1 MVRQRTALLKAP
13 ADNAQEIAA
22 FDVEGTLTEGATW
35 AGLRTYLEAN
45 GQGDLFKRFLRRKM
59 PGIILFRLHL
69 IRDERAFKERW
80 VLDMLRLFAGYS
92 DAQMAEVGR
101 FVVERELWPK
111 RRPSVVTEIEKQ
123 KENGR
128 RVLLVTG
135 VMEPVLAV
143 LSEKLGVEAI
153 GTPLQYENGDFTGEV
168 AAPINTGIRKVE
180 QLEPFARDGKIY
192 AAYGDTAADIPML
205 QMARNP
211 VAVFPDKK
219 LSKIARSNDWRVLDL
234 KT

>member
-1 MVRQRTALLKAP
+1 MGIQRTTLLKAP
-13 ADNAQEIAA
+13 ADNTQEIAA

-59 PGIILFRLHL
+59 LGIMLFRLHL
-69 IRDERAFKERW
+69 IRDERAFKEQW
-80 VLDMLRLFAGYS
+80 VLDELRLFAGYS
-92 DAQMAEVGR
+92 EAQLAEVGQ

-111 RRPSVVTEIEKQ
+111 RRPSIVNEIEKQ
-123 KENGR
+123 KQDGR

-143 LSEKLGVEAI
+143 LADKLGVEAI
-153 GTPLQYENGDFTGEV
+153 GTPLQYKNGDFTGEV

-205 QMARNP
+205 QMAQNP
-211 VAVFPDKK
+211 VAVFPDKQ
-219 LSKIARSNDWRVLDL
+219 LSKTAQANNWRILA
-234 KT
+234 

>member
-1 MVRQRTALLKAP
+1 MVIQRTALLKTP
-13 ADNAQEIAA
+13 TDNTREVAA

-35 AGLRTYLEAN
+35 AGLRTWLEAN
-45 GQGDLFKRFLRRKM
+45 GQGELFKRFLRRKM
-59 PGIILFRLHL
+59 LGIMLFRLHL
-69 IRDERAFKERW
+69 IRDERAFKEQW
-80 VLDMLRLFAGYS
+80 VLDELRLFAGYS
-92 DAQMAEVGR
+92 AAQMAEVGQ
-101 FVVERELWPK
+101 FVVERELWPQ
-111 RRPSVVTEIEKQ
+111 RRPSVVAEIEKQ
-123 KENGR
+123 KQDGR

-143 LSEKLGVEAI
+143 LADKLSVEAI

-205 QMARNP
+205 QIAQNP

-219 LSKIARSNDWRVLDL
+219 LSKTAQANNWRIL
-234 KT
+234 T

>member
-1 MVRQRTALLKAP
+1 MVVEQREALLKGP
-13 ADNAQEIAA
+13 ADNSKLVAA

-35 AGLRTYLEAN
+35 KGMRAYLEAQ
-45 GQGDLFKRFLRRKM
+45 GQAEQFKRFLRRKIL
-59 PGIILFRLHL
+59 GVILFRLHL

-80 VLDMLRLFAGYS
+80 VLDMLRLLSGFS
-92 DAQMAEVGR
+92 RNEMEVMGE
-101 FVVERELWPK
+101 FVVAEELWPK
-111 RRPSVVTEIEKQ
+111 RRPSVVEEIEKQ

-143 LSEKLGVEAI
+143 LAEKLDVEAV
-153 GTPLQYENGDFTGEV
+153 GTPLRYENGRFTGEV
-168 AAPINTGIRKVE
+168 AAPINTGISKVE
-180 QLEPFARDGKIY
+180 QLQPFTREGKID

-205 QMARNP
+205 QIAQNP

-219 LSKIARSNDWRVLDL
+219 LRKTAVSHNWRILE
-234 KT
+234 